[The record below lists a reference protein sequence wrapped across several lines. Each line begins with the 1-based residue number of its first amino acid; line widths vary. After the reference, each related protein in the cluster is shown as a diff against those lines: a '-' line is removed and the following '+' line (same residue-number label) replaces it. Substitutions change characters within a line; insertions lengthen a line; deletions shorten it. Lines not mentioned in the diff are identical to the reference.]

1 MQNRGRRGFV
11 EAASRHHGII
21 CPVGEYKPQAKHAL
35 SGIDTMF
42 LSEHERYPKCELGNM
57 AEQEKLLK
65 KGGRAACPPC
75 L

>member
-1 MQNRGRRGFV
+1 MQNRNGCGFV
-11 EAASRHHGII
+11 VAASRRHGII
-21 CPVGEYKPQAKHAL
+21 CPVGECKPQVKHAL